1 MSSNKFSYYFPGAL
15 PVKHGVFDD
24 GNSWNMSFGFN
35 CVGNES
41 ELLDCVS
48 TSTTCS
54 HHSAAVVC
62 QGKMA

>member
-41 ELLDCVS
+41 ELLDCVNVHLRHVPI
-48 TSTTCS
+48 TLLL
-54 HHSAAVVC
+54 
-62 QGKMA
+62 

>member
-1 MSSNKFSYYFPGAL
+1 M
-15 PVKHGVFDD
+15 KHGVFDD

-41 ELLDCVS
+41 ELLDCVNV
-48 TSTTCS
+48 STTCS